1 MPKQHGKDDIDKALE
16 MLKLLH
22 PESYENLMGVIGTI
36 VADIRTLEN
45 RIDAQSGTI
54 DVLMTK
60 IDVLEKNQ
68 QAAWSHAMSKPRPS

>member
-1 MPKQHGKDDIDKALE
+1 MPNQSDIDKALE

-36 VADIRTLEN
+36 VCDMQKLESELDKQN
-45 RIDAQSGTI
+45 GVI
-54 DVLMTK
+54 DVLIAK
-60 IDVLEKNQ
+60 VDVLEKNQ